1 MLDLLNNALAA
12 GQFSAYFFV
21 FIGGI
26 LASFTPCIFP
36 MIPITISVIGI
47 ESLENKKTKSFF
59 LSIAYVHGIAFTYSL
74 LGILAA
80 RTGAFFGSF
89 LGNIWVVGVISL
101 IFLTMGLSMLGFYEI
116 QAPKFIRNNFGVGG
130 KNEKGIVGAF
140 IAGIVSG
147 VVASPC
153 IGPILVSILTFVAES
168 ADMFKGFTLLFTF
181 AMGLGMI
188 FIVLGTFSGLLTH
201 LPRSGMWMVR
211 VKQVFGVILIGMS
224 VYYIKPFIPYFH
236 SEKSMKLNMANGV
249 QWQLFSQ
256 ELIDQAKHEKKPVVI
271 DFWAEWCAACHE
283 LDKKT
288 YTNEDVIKATEGF
301 VRLKFDATHST
312 DEVEQ
317 VLKKYNVI
325 GLPTVTFINSSGQV
339 VNDATITGFVPP
351 KEFIFNLK
359 KAL

>member
-1 MLDLLNNALAA
+1 MLELLESALEA

-47 ESLENKKTKSFF
+47 ESLENKKTKSFL
-59 LSIAYVHGIAFTYSL
+59 LSIAYVHGVAFTYSI

-89 LGNIWVVGVISL
+89 LGNIWIVGVISF
-101 IFLTMGLSMLGFYEI
+101 IFLAMGLSMLGFYEI
-116 QAPKFIRNNFGVGG
+116 QTPKFIRNNFGVGG
-130 KNEKGIVGAF
+130 KNEKGLFGAF
-140 IAGIVSG
+140 VAGIVSG

-153 IGPILVSILTFVAES
+153 IGPILVSILTFVAQS

-188 FIVLGTFSGLLTH
+188 FIILGTFSGLLTH
-201 LPRSGMWMVR
+201 LPRSGAWMVR
-211 VKQVFGVILIGMS
+211 IKQVFGVILIGMS
-224 VYYIKPFIPYFH
+224 VYYLKPFLPWFH
-236 SEKSMKLNMANGV
+236 SEKAMQLNMANSV
-249 QWQLFSQ
+249 QWQLYSE
-256 ELIDQAKHEKKPVVI
+256 ELIQMAALDKKPVMI
-271 DFWAEWCAACHE
+271 DFWAQWCAACHE

-288 YTNEDVIKATEGF
+288 YTNGEVISQSESF

-312 DEVEQ
+312 PEVERVFEKYQ
-317 VLKKYNVI
+317 VV
-325 GLPTVTFINSSGQV
+325 GLPTVIFINRDGKV
-339 VNDATITGFVPP
+339 VKEATITGFVKP
-351 KEFIFNLK
+351 EQFIFNLK
-359 KAL
+359 KTL